1 MTAGVAVSLYD
12 SMSWKDIRLSDIT
25 DEELVDSSIMKP
37 SGQKTRPPPPK
48 WFFQKLLGP
57 SNYEDVRQRYSK
69 AIDEGKTDDKAMD
82 ELLSLGLVKF
92 LVPMKPKD
100 ATVWTDW
107 IKVSFRKLE
116 RDKRAGVKNPTRS
129 LSYVSCAIS
138 DEDSEEF
145 NELRRLR
152 HPKRKHDTQA
162 TQPDICKSA
171 RTMDNTPLPITNLA
185 SFHHRLDEKVK
196 GAKVLTDALRSIQHD
211 PATLARFLQVDSP
224 ALHTM
229 LQPFRN
235 ALSSGRVK
243 PLLDHNLVRDDWPGI
258 IPPRVFPVQEVNSA
272 VALEDI
278 FGSALQQLFFP
289 DESAGDSPL
298 LFKAPDRKSP
308 IPATPSSLRALAD
321 SSSHESFLYAVNM
334 PLPDIKVPPP
344 REILEVVGVY
354 SEEEYRSDAN
364 IATVGSGVNLH
375 EGKLLIYMS
384 L

>member
-1 MTAGVAVSLYD
+1 MAAGLAASSYD

-57 SNYEDVRQRYSK
+57 SNYEDARQRYSK
-69 AIDEGKTDDKAMD
+69 AIDEGKTDDEAIN
-82 ELLSLGLVKF
+82 ELLLLGLVKF

-100 ATVWTDW
+100 AAVWTDW
-107 IKVSFRKLE
+107 ITVSFRKLE
-116 RDKRAGVKNPTRS
+116 RDKRAGIKNATRS
-129 LSYVSCAIS
+129 LSCVPCATPVQ
-138 DEDSEEF
+138 DSEEF

-152 HPKRKHDTQA
+152 HPKRKYDTQV
-162 TQPDICKSA
+162 TQPNICKSA
-171 RTMDNTPLPITNLA
+171 RTMDNTILPIVNLA
-185 SFHHRLDEKVK
+185 SFHNRLEERVK
-196 GAKVLTDALRSIQHD
+196 GAKALMDALRNIQHD
-211 PATLARFLQVDSP
+211 SAALAQFLEVDSP
-224 ALHTM
+224 ALHAM
-229 LQPFRN
+229 LHPFRN

-243 PLLDHNLVRDDWPGI
+243 SLLDHNFDRDEWPGG

-278 FGSALQQLFFP
+278 FGSALQQLFFA

-308 IPATPSSLRALAD
+308 IPATPLSLRTLAD
-321 SSSHESFLYAVNM
+321 SSSHKSFLYAVNM
-334 PLPDIKVPPP
+334 LLPNIIIPPP
-344 REILEVVGVY
+344 QEILEVVGVY
-354 SEEEYRSDAN
+354 SKEDYRSNAN
-364 IATVGSGVNLH
+364 IATVSSGVNLYK
-375 EGKLLIYMS
+375 GKLLIYMS